1 METYISVYTVLRV
14 YFIFSVICSANFEL
28 PWVCVGCGRCV
39 RVLVLMSF
47 FFIVII
53 THGAGVVWGRPP
65 IVTSNQVPLRLA
77 LGISDRFVAYR
88 MEVPVV
94 PVHKCATVLTNA
106 KHHQTSNNKAKQS
119 KTKLSVR
126 TMERFQQFMR
136 GMPGGMG
143 GGGGASGNND
153 HHPLPDCA
161 EKVHVSSLALLKMLK
176 HGRAGVPMEVMGLML
191 GQFVDDYTINCV
203 DVFAM
208 PQSGTSVSVEAV
220 DPVFQMAM
228 LEMLKQTGRPEMVV
242 GWYHS
247 HPGFGCWLSSTD
259 INTQS
264 SFEQLNP
271 RAVALV
277 VDPVQ
282 SVRGK
287 VVIDCFR
294 LINPQLMMLGQEPR
308 QTTSNIGHLQK
319 PSIQA
324 LIHGLNRHYYSI
336 VIDYRKN
343 ELEEQMLTN
352 LGKRNWVTSLLV
364 TPYAA
369 HGEATQQ
376 IVSKMVTLSSQY
388 QERIQNEMNKTSQQ
402 ILVESVGKIDPKRHL
417 EMAVNDLMG
426 ANIIQCLGTML
437 DTVVF

>member
-1 METYISVYTVLRV
+1 
-14 YFIFSVICSANFEL
+14 
-28 PWVCVGCGRCV
+28 
-39 RVLVLMSF
+39 
-47 FFIVII
+47 
-53 THGAGVVWGRPP
+53 
-65 IVTSNQVPLRLA
+65 
-77 LGISDRFVAYR
+77 
-88 MEVPVV
+88 
-94 PVHKCATVLTNA
+94 
-106 KHHQTSNNKAKQS
+106 
-119 KTKLSVR
+119 
-126 TMERFQQFMR
+126 MERLQQLMR
-136 GMPGGMG
+136 GMPGGG
-143 GGGGASGNND
+143 GLGAGAGSD
-153 HHPLPDCA
+153 SPTPDCA

-220 DPVFQMAM
+220 DPVFQTKM
-228 LEMLKQTGRPEMVV
+228 LDMLKQTGRPEMVV

-264 SFEQLNP
+264 SFEALNS

-277 VDPVQ
+277 VDPIQ
-282 SVRGK
+282 SVKGK

-343 ELEEQMLTN
+343 ELEEQMLMN
-352 LGKRNWVTSLLV
+352 LHKRNWTNGLSLERFEDHQTSNEEFVTKMLKLTKDYNERV
-364 TPYAA
+364 
-369 HGEATQQ
+369 QQ
-376 IVSKMVTLSSQY
+376 
-388 QERIQNEMNKTSQQ
+388 EEGKTTEQ
-402 ILVESVGKIDPKRHL
+402 ILVDNVGKIDPKRHL
-417 EMAVNDLMG
+417 ETNVSELMSS
-426 ANIIQCLGTML
+426 NIIQCLGTML

>member
-1 METYISVYTVLRV
+1 
-14 YFIFSVICSANFEL
+14 
-28 PWVCVGCGRCV
+28 
-39 RVLVLMSF
+39 
-47 FFIVII
+47 
-53 THGAGVVWGRPP
+53 
-65 IVTSNQVPLRLA
+65 
-77 LGISDRFVAYR
+77 
-88 MEVPVV
+88 
-94 PVHKCATVLTNA
+94 
-106 KHHQTSNNKAKQS
+106 
-119 KTKLSVR
+119 
-126 TMERFQQFMR
+126 
-136 GMPGGMG
+136 MPGGGGLGGPG
-143 GGGGASGNND
+143 GGDS
-153 HHPLPDCA
+153 PTPDCA

-220 DPVFQMAM
+220 DPVFQTKM
-228 LEMLKQTGRPEMVV
+228 LDMLKQTGRPEMVV

-264 SFEQLNP
+264 SFEALNS

-277 VDPVQ
+277 VDPIQ
-282 SVRGK
+282 SVKGK

-294 LINPQLMMLGQEPR
+294 LINPQLMMLGHEPR

-343 ELEEQMLTN
+343 ELEEQMLMN
-352 LGKRNWVTSLLV
+352 LHKRTWTAGLSLERFEDHQTSNEAFVDKMLQLTKDYNERVQQEEGKST
-364 TPYAA
+364 
-369 HGEATQQ
+369 E
-376 IVSKMVTLSSQY
+376 
-388 QERIQNEMNKTSQQ
+388 Q
-402 ILVESVGKIDPKRHL
+402 ILVDNVGKMDPKRHL
-417 EMAVNDLMG
+417 EASVSDLMSS
-426 ANIIQCLGTML
+426 NIIQCLGTML

>member
-1 METYISVYTVLRV
+1 
-14 YFIFSVICSANFEL
+14 
-28 PWVCVGCGRCV
+28 
-39 RVLVLMSF
+39 
-47 FFIVII
+47 
-53 THGAGVVWGRPP
+53 
-65 IVTSNQVPLRLA
+65 
-77 LGISDRFVAYR
+77 
-88 MEVPVV
+88 
-94 PVHKCATVLTNA
+94 
-106 KHHQTSNNKAKQS
+106 
-119 KTKLSVR
+119 
-126 TMERFQQFMR
+126 MERLQQLMR
-136 GMPGGMG
+136 GMPGGG
-143 GGGGASGNND
+143 LGGGAGSD
-153 HHPLPDCA
+153 SPTPDCA

-220 DPVFQMAM
+220 DPVFQTKM
-228 LEMLKQTGRPEMVV
+228 LDMLKQTGRPEMVV

-264 SFEQLNP
+264 SFEALNS

-277 VDPVQ
+277 IDPIQ
-282 SVRGK
+282 SVKGK

-343 ELEEQMLTN
+343 ELEEQMLMN
-352 LGKRNWVTSLLV
+352 LHKRNWTNGLLV
-364 TPYAA
+364 DKFED
-369 HGEATQQ
+369 HQLSNEQ
-376 IVSKMVTLSSQY
+376 VVDKMLKLTKDYIDRVK
-388 QERIQNEMNKTSQQ
+388 QEEGKTSEQ
-402 ILVESVGKIDPKRHL
+402 ILVDNVGKVDPKRHL
-417 EMAVNDLMG
+417 EASVSDLMSS
-426 ANIIQCLGTML
+426 NIIQCLGTML